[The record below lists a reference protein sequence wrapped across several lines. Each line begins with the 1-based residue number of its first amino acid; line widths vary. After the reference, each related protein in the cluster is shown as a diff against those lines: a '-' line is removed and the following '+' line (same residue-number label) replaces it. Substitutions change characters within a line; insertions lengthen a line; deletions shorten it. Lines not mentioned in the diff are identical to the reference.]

1 MAQYENKKF
10 CSRHLFWRP
19 LRGRR
24 IEIRE
29 KKILILFTET
39 GDAGYRV
46 WENVVSSLYKQS
58 RDFMLRSQSWPRL
71 DLEEDGLEVVDTI
84 LVTEPH
90 QVRRAPASVLV
101 SQRNGIFYSLD
112 EGDQAQG
119 SERGLP
125 GENKGN

>member
-1 MAQYENKKF
+1 
-10 CSRHLFWRP
+10 
-19 LRGRR
+19 
-24 IEIRE
+24 
-29 KKILILFTET
+29 
-39 GDAGYRV
+39 
-46 WENVVSSLYKQS
+46 
-58 RDFMLRSQSWPRL
+58 MLRSQSWPRL

-112 EGDQAQG
+112 EGDQAPG

-125 GENKGN
+125 GENKETQKYLINITLTVGQVQEPPWD